1 MTNKENT
8 GAIFKNDKKAENHP
22 DWKGKINVN
31 GKEMQIALW
40 QRTSEKGVNYLSAK
54 VSEPYNKEQ
63 NGSSDLNW

>member
-1 MTNKENT
+1 MNNKENT
-8 GAIFKNDKKAENHP
+8 GAIFKNENSTGNQP
-22 DWKGKINVN
+22 QWKGKIDIN

>member
-54 VSEPYNKEQ
+54 LSEPYNKES
-63 NGSSDLNW
+63 NGDTGLNW

>member
-1 MTNKENT
+1 MNNKENT

-31 GKEMQIALW
+31 GKEMDIALW
-40 QRTSEKGVNYLSAK
+40 NRTSKNGVNYVSAK
-54 VSEPYNKEQ
+54 LSEPYNKEN

>member
-1 MTNKENT
+1 MNNKENT

-31 GKEMQIALW
+31 GKEMEIALW
-40 QRTSEKGVNYLSAK
+40 QRTSQNGVNYYSAK

>member
-8 GAIFKNDKKAENHP
+8 GAIFKNENSTGNQP
-22 DWKGKINVN
+22 QWKGKIDIN

-63 NGSSDLNW
+63 NGSSDINW

>member
-8 GAIFKNDKKAENHP
+8 GAIFKNEKKAENHP

-31 GKEMQIALW
+31 GKDMEIALW
-40 QRTSEKGVNYLSAK
+40 QRTSQNGVNYYSAK
-54 VSEPYNKEQ
+54 LSEPYNKEQ

>member
-31 GKEMQIALW
+31 GKEMEIALW
-40 QRTSEKGVNYLSAK
+40 QRTSQNGVNYYSAK
-54 VSEPYNKEQ
+54 VSEPYNKES

>member
-8 GAIFKNDKKAENHP
+8 GAIFKNENSTGNQP
-22 DWKGKINVN
+22 QWKGKIDVN
-31 GKEMQIALW
+31 GKEMEIALW
-40 QRTSEKGVNYLSAK
+40 QRTSQNGVNYLSAK

>member
-8 GAIFKNDKKAENHP
+8 GAIFKNENSTGNQP
-22 DWKGKINVN
+22 QWKGKIDIN

>member
-8 GAIFKNDKKAENHP
+8 GAIFKNENSTGNQP
-22 DWKGKINVN
+22 QWKGKIDIN

-54 VSEPYNKEQ
+54 LSEPYNKES
-63 NGSSDLNW
+63 NGDTGLNW